1 MNCYMKM
8 VDVNDFMV
16 KGGSKKAGHLD
27 WIEVASI
34 DWVANAALN
43 STSSASAAP
52 HTVRLTILGHQAKVM
67 QATQNGDHFPIVIL
81 DMDIPEHK
89 EWYLFH
95 NVIVESYQ
103 FGSSGEGVITV
114 DSISLNFTSVEAYN
128 GAYIQAAAAQVAGQ
142 AAKALTNVGLAR
154 LRRYLVH

>member
-1 MNCYMKM
+1 MNYYLKM
-8 VDVNDFMV
+8 VDGNNFMV

-34 DWVANAALN
+34 DWVANAPLN
-43 STSSASAAP
+43 PTSSASATP
-52 HTVRLTILGHQAKVM
+52 RTVRLTILGHQPKVF

-95 NVIVESYQ
+95 DVLIESYQ
-103 FGSSGEGVITV
+103 VGSSGEGVTTAA
-114 DSISLNFTSVEAYN
+114 SISLIFTSVEAHN
-128 GAYIQAAAAQVAGQ
+128 GAYIQAAAAQIVGQ